1 MAYKAYVTSIKVSNH
16 PDPEVHSIALGNAN
30 GNTVVISKKVKD
42 GDLGLYFE
50 CDGQLSEEFAKAND
64 LVRYT
69 DPVTGEKKGGFFD
82 LNRKVRA
89 QKFRGVKSDG
99 FWTPISSLSF
109 IDGFDPN
116 FLKEGDSFT
125 EINGVAICN
134 KFVTKATQ
142 KAASEKKKKNALHKE
157 EKLIITFPKHFDTD
171 QFRNEARKF
180 KAGDLISATS
190 KFHGSSQRLGCVK
203 VIHKY
208 KPFTFKWLKN
218 KLGLLPNETYEHV
231 IGTRNVTMNPIETS
245 ANEGR
250 GYYEDESFRQKVVQ
264 PLIGKLHRGEMLFF
278 EVVGW
283 VNDNTPIM
291 PPAKIKD
298 LKEKSLKKYG
308 DLMYYSYGTKKGEAD
323 IYVYRIA
330 HLMDDGELIDLTF
343 EQVKARCGELGV
355 KHVVEVCPK
364 FIYDGDENKLRE
376 HVESLTDGDDPVDP
390 SHLREGVCI
399 RAERYPTPLV
409 LKNKSFFFKL
419 AEGMA
424 KEKEDYVD
432 EEESA

>member
-99 FWTPISSLSF
+99 FWMPISSLSF

-116 FLKEGDSFT
+116 SLKEGDSFT

-142 KAASEKKKKNALHKE
+142 KAASEKKKKDSIHKE

-180 KAGDLISATS
+180 KAGDLISISMKA
-190 KFHGSSQRLGCVK
+190 HGCVDRETIIETLEYGNITIGQVVDNKLFCHVKSFNHELGC
-203 VIHKY
+203 I
-208 KPFTFKWLKN
+208 TFEEISDFYYVPQTDNWYL
-218 KLGLLPNETYEHV
+218 
-231 IGTRNVTMNPIETS
+231 IEL
-245 ANEGR
+245 
-250 GYYEDESFRQKVVQ
+250 ED
-264 PLIGKLHRGEMLFF
+264 
-278 EVVGW
+278 
-283 VNDNTPIM
+283 
-291 PPAKIKD
+291 
-298 LKEKSLKKYG
+298 
-308 DLMYYSYGTKKGEAD
+308 GTKLEITGNNPVWLPELCC
-323 IYVYRIA
+323 YRAI
-330 HLMDDGELIDLTF
+330 EDL
-343 EQVKARCGELGV
+343 
-355 KHVVEVCPK
+355 
-364 FIYDGDENKLRE
+364 DGDEIL
-376 HVESLTDGDDPVDP
+376 LVD
-390 SHLREGVCI
+390 
-399 RAERYPTPLV
+399 
-409 LKNKSFFFKL
+409 
-419 AEGMA
+419 
-424 KEKEDYVD
+424 
-432 EEESA
+432 